1 MARDFPRRAILLTWP
16 VRARNTAGHGAGHPV
31 LRARRPAD
39 RVRLDR
45 RGAVARIRGEMGLAP
60 GGGVGRP
67 AGAQLLREPRA
78 AGPSRGA
85 VRPTRRRALGSHAP
99 GPPSI
104 DLDTRVL
111 QSVIDACGDEPATVF
126 ACSCSA
132 VVTASLAARAP
143 ERIRKIVFFGSFV
156 SREDLPEATR
166 RSIVDF
172 VRANWP
178 LAAQMLAGLIV
189 PHASGDEIA
198 ALSRYQRHSAEAD
211 VAAAFLD
218 LELHADA
225 RPFLPNVTM
234 PALVLHRRGDRTVP
248 ISRGREL
255 ASLLP
260 NARFVA
266 LCGDSHLPHL
276 DDQREVQRALAGFL
290 DDTAAAAQTNGDSP
304 LSSREAEVLR
314 LVAAG
319 LRTARSPDRS
329 CSASTPC
336 TGTSR
341 TSCASSRSRHAPR
354 PRRPPP
360 APATSRAARRD
371 RRARRRDRVAARS
384 AGPRR
389 RPTVPSR
396 PGTRRP

>member
-1 MARDFPRRAILLTWP
+1 MEQDIRFCELEGRRIAYASIGEGPLLVFGAKWVSHLEEEWTTRG
-16 VRARNTAGHGAGHPV
+16 RA
-31 LRARRPAD
+31 
-39 RVRLDR
+39 
-45 RGAVARIRGEMGLAP
+45 
-60 GGGVGRP
+60 
-67 AGAQLLREPRA
+67 LLREPRA

-143 ERIRKIVFFGSFV
+143 ERIRKIVFFGSFA

-172 VRANWP
+172 VRVNWP

-248 ISRGREL
+248 ISRDASSRRCSRTL
-255 ASLLP
+255 ASS
-260 NARFVA
+260 R
-266 LCGDSHLPHL
+266 S
-276 DDQREVQRALAGFL
+276 
-290 DDTAAAAQTNGDSP
+290 AA
-304 LSSREAEVLR
+304 
-314 LVAAG
+314 
-319 LRTARSPDRS
+319 
-329 CSASTPC
+329 TP
-336 TGTSR
+336 TSR
-341 TSCASSRSRHAPR
+341 TSTTSGRFSVRWRDSSTTPR
-354 PRRPPP
+354 PPRRRTETRPLEPRGRG
-360 APATSRAARRD
+360 APSRCGRASNREIAGSLVLSEHTVHRHVANILRKLTQSSRAAAAASAT
-371 RRARRRDRVAARS
+371 RA
-384 AGPRR
+384 GYI
-389 RPTVPSR
+389 
-396 PGTRRP
+396 